1 MKSRKIHVD
10 GLTPAWRAMAAKIAA
25 TGRMLRARCTGGYLM
40 NKTRLMWIISCLLD
54 GELGLGARV
63 RNAPARRRRPIL
75 IRVFAAGLDRLR
87 SGWIGNW
94 IGTGVGVG

>member
-1 MKSRKIHVD
+1 M
-10 GLTPAWRAMAAKIAA
+10 
-25 TGRMLRARCTGGYLM
+25 MLRARCTGGYLM

-75 IRVFAAGLDRLR
+75 IRVFTAGLDRLR